1 MPASQSVVTTLEL
14 SPNTSVNV
22 TIGTPVE
29 VTVTTNATDFTV
41 ESSVMENATVSKGE
55 GKFTI
60 EGLKA
65 GESIIT
71 VKATADGGSEETATI
86 TANVSEPVAVVTK
99 PDAPVL
105 TDSGAKEV
113 NEGSELVIA
122 FNNVEDV
129 TLTAEVEGGAP
140 NGTVVVEGFNVK
152 YTAPAVDGDKEVT
165 IHVTA
170 NKDSETSDPTDV
182 VVSVKD
188 VPMVPQKPAT
198 PELVEGQ
205 TLELNEND
213 SIEIKITKEAD
224 VTLEAEV
231 EGDVGLAEYREGDTN
246 TEGIIT
252 YVAPDNVDADTPVN
266 IVIKANKS
274 GELSD
279 ELTVQVTVKNVVKD
293 VITLSVAPERV
304 EVKQTE
310 KAEVTVTT
318 NTSSFIFETD
328 STGFYSAEQKGNK
341 VEILGVGLGQ
351 AELTVK
357 VDNGEGGFVT
367 KTVSISVIDADAP
380 ETTLVVTPQD
390 VVSLKEGDTQVFSVE
405 TNGVITSIV
414 SDKPEICSVD
424 VDSKTITA
432 VKEGSAVITFTA
444 KADPAAEK
452 SVSVT
457 INVAKIPEVEEPT
470 VEPKYTD
477 EEIDDI
483 LDKPDFDYAKDIVEI
498 GKNAP
503 LKYTTQLATVKS
515 YVNKMDI
522 TGNLISMEEMS
533 GLAYDLYYVVT
544 DILDDVKGD
553 EARFNNL
560 LNIISKMFFQYKD
573 IATSKEYL
581 VRGIDLWS
589 KLGYTDDSKD
599 VYTFEALF
607 GLIALLSDEA
617 NRDAN
622 KATVNFDE
630 VFAEDK
636 VNLDSVFIAA
646 LKKFYQF

>member
-14 SPNTSVNV
+14 NPNTSVNV

-29 VTVTTNATDFTV
+29 VTVKTNATDFTV

-55 GKFTI
+55 DKFTI

-71 VKATADGGSEETATI
+71 VKATADGGDEETATI

-105 TDSGAKEV
+105 TDSGTKEV
-113 NEGSELVIA
+113 NEGNELVIA

-129 TLTAEVEGGAP
+129 TLTATVEGGAS

-152 YTAPAVDGDKEVT
+152 YTAPAVDSDKDVT
-165 IHVTA
+165 IHVIA

-188 VPMVPQKPAT
+188 VPVVPQKPAT

-213 SIEIKITKEAD
+213 TIEIKITKEAD
-224 VTLEAEV
+224 ATLEAEV

-266 IVIKANKS
+266 IVVKANK
-274 GELSD
+274 GGVISD
-279 ELTVQVTVKNVVKD
+279 ELTVQVTVKNLVKEE
-293 VITLSVAPERV
+293 ITLSVAPERV

-310 KAEVTVTT
+310 KAEVIVTT
-318 NTSSFIFETD
+318 NADSFTFELD

-341 VEILGVGLGQ
+341 IEVLGIGLGQ

-367 KTVSISVIDADAP
+367 KTVSISVIDADAV

-444 KADPAAEK
+444 KADSAAEK

-457 INVAKIPEVEEPT
+457 INVAKIPEVVEPE

-477 EEIDDI
+477 EEIDNI

-522 TGNLISMEEMS
+522 TGNLISYEEMA
-533 GLAYDLYYVVT
+533 GQAYDLYYVVT
-544 DILDDVKGD
+544 DILDDVKED
-553 EARFNNL
+553 EAKFDNL

-599 VYTFEALF
+599 VYTFKALF
-607 GLIALLSDEA
+607 GLIALLSDET

>member
-60 EGLKA
+60 EGLKD

-122 FNNVEDV
+122 FSNVEDV
-129 TLTAEVEGGAP
+129 TLTAEVEGGSP

-188 VPMVPQKPAT
+188 VPVVPQKPAT
-198 PELVEGQ
+198 PKLVEGQ

-318 NTSSFIFETD
+318 NASSFTFETD

-357 VDNGEGGFVT
+357 VDNDEGGFVT

-414 SDKPEICSVD
+414 SDNPEICSVD
-424 VDSKTITA
+424 VDSKTVTA